1 MESQWFANAAADH
14 SSASGPKMPSIAPRP
29 AACVSAI
36 VALSKPVRVRNLTVR
51 NAHTFYAN
59 GMLTHNCD
67 AMGLCGQLLDVMVA
81 GREAKQTK
89 NVVNIGYRRL
99 ERQVEG
105 FKTL

>member
-1 MESQWFANAAADH
+1 MALDKLYVAR
-14 SSASGPKMPSIAPRP
+14 SAKWWP
-29 AACVSAI
+29 ALRSELLTFPAGKYDDQVD
-36 VALSKPVRVRNLTVR
+36 AL
-51 NAHTFYAN
+51 
-59 GMLTHNCD
+59 
-67 AMGLCGQLLDVMVA
+67 GLCGQLLDVMVA